1 MEKRIVVIGAGASGI
16 AAATRLIFAGFKNV
30 VVLEAENR
38 LGGRICTIPFGA
50 NVLDMG
56 AQWQG

>member
-1 MEKRIVVIGAGASGI
+1 MDKRIVVIGAGAAGI
-16 AAATRLIFAGFKNV
+16 AAATRLVFAGFKNV

-38 LGGRICTIPFGA
+38 LGGRVCTVPFGE

-56 AQWQG
+56 AQW